1 VTLDER
7 VRSSL
12 KVAASVVPHASSSDP
27 GEIIRRGRR
36 RRLARRTRWGLL
48 SVVLFVGVLALVIP
62 YDPNSIDPADTYDV
76 SSVEIADL
84 AVAVVGPEPISTD
97 PDVWLGLPGPVP
109 RFDTSELGANLSFT
123 PGTPSPQDLNDRIRR
138 AVYLG
143 DVDGEPFYIYSTD
156 APSIW
161 DRLFEIIDGNFS
173 GDVLGTSLNCCN
185 GGDMD
190 HRGGLPG
197 FSYSQQT
204 GQPDLIVA
212 EWLGL
217 SPDVSV
223 VAYQLDGVFVGWQTP
238 VGGVSSI
245 QPDHWPER
253 YVLIAFDTNGQ
264 ELDRSGYVFP
274 SDYPTGAP
282 ASGIE
287 VEEDSATDWAPLD
300 STGIEIRP
308 EEIPTEDLR
317 NVMAPQAGDRI
328 FAVTTNGYQILVVI
342 SNTGQTHTYATSCEV
357 LAAVDLPPV
366 WVGTCLEKTV
376 NGLREVGVFEY
387 EVGTGGAG

>member
-1 VTLDER
+1 MTLDER
-7 VRSSL
+7 VRHSL

-27 GEIIRRGRR
+27 GRIIRRGRR
-36 RRLARRTRWGLL
+36 RRLARRTRWGLI
-48 SVVLFVGVLALVIP
+48 SVVFFVGVLALVIP

-84 AVAVVGPEPISTD
+84 AVTVVGPEPISTD

-161 DRLFEIIDGNFS
+161 DRLFEIIDGNLS
-173 GDVLGTSLNCCN
+173 GDVLGTSLNCCS

-190 HRGGLPG
+190 HGGGLPG

-245 QPDHWPER
+245 QPDHYPDDFL
-253 YVLIAFDTNGQ
+253 VVAFDADGQ
-264 ELDRSGYVFP
+264 ELDRFLSP
-274 SDYPTGAP
+274 SRDE
-282 ASGIE
+282 ASIPQA
-287 VEEDSATDWAPLD
+287 EESSASNWAPLD

-317 NVMAPQAGDRI
+317 SVMAPQAGDRI
-328 FAVTTNGYQILVVI
+328 FAVTTDGYQVLVVI

-357 LAAVDLPPV
+357 LAAVDLPPG